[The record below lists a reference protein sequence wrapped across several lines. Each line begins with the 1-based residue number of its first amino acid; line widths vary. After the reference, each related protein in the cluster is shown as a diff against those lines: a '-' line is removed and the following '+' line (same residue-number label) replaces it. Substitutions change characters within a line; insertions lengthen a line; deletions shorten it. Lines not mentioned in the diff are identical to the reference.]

1 MVDPTP
7 LYPGDSQSR
16 GGGPEGPDME
26 NRVSK
31 LEQQFASID
40 AKLERLAPIEAQL
53 AELKIHVSQLPK
65 AAEFGEMKGQL
76 SQMPKV
82 ADLTATRTEIAEIKG
97 KLSLMPN
104 NWVFGLGL
112 IGLGSFI
119 LAVLRFV
126 KI

>member
-1 MVDPTP
+1 MD
-7 LYPGDSQSR
+7 
-16 GGGPEGPDME
+16 E
-26 NRVSK
+26 RVSR

-40 AKLERLAPIEAQL
+40 TKLDRLVPIEAQL

-76 SQMPKV
+76 SQMPKA
-82 ADLTATRTEIAEIKG
+82 ADLIAIRTEIAEIKG

-104 NWVFGLGL
+104 NWSFGLGL
-112 IGLGSFI
+112 IGLGGFI